1 MRRDRQNVTTL
12 VLQSGLIC
20 LSLLLSWFLRFDFT
34 LPHSRLLFGAM
45 VVLVGIRSSVLFSL
59 KLTHNHWRYTGIGD
73 LKDLAKAVALG
84 SVVFFAVIRMVS
96 NIRAFPYSIYILEG
110 VLTFMLLSGLR
121 VLSRMVLV
129 PRAVKREG
137 APVPVLIV
145 GAGSAAALLLDALQ
159 RMNYKA
165 VGLVDD
171 DPAKQRI
178 KLCGVPV
185 LGSIDRLPA
194 LVERYDVSEILIA
207 TPSATG
213 EQMLRITD
221 LCIRCQRPFRAVPSL
236 ASLLVGTMI
245 SDLREIKLDD
255 LLGREPVKLETE
267 GVRASLSGRVIMV
280 TGAAGS
286 IGSELCRQIVRYHPG
301 SLVCVD
307 QSETP
312 LFNLQQSLCVESNAD
327 VVYSVADI
335 TDTER
340 MEQLIA
346 EHEVKVIFHAAAY
359 KHVPLTE
366 ANPHEALKNN
376 VFGLLRLVE
385 AAECGGC
392 EDFLLISS
400 DKAVKPSSLMGCTK
414 RIGEMIVGAR
424 ESSRLRCVSV
434 RFGNVLGSQGS
445 VIPTFQE
452 QIRTGNAVTVTHP
465 DMTRY
470 FMTIPEAV
478 SLTLQAFGVGRHGEI
493 LVLDMGSPVRI
504 LDLAETLIRIS
515 GKTLKDVPIIFT
527 GMRPGEK
534 LFEELFYDAERQ
546 IPTQLRKIM
555 VAQSHM
561 PPWPA
566 LKRRLDELESMA
578 RFPRAHRQDLLRLKL
593 KEIVPEYS
601 WEPDAGEPDTGAAF
615 GVQSLELLKDAARPS
630 QLRTWEPGGL
640 AAASGIG
647 ESTV

>member
-1 MRRDRQNVTTL
+1 MRRGRQNVTTL
-12 VLQSGLIC
+12 ILQAALIC
-20 LSLLLSWFLRFDFT
+20 LSLLLSWFLRFDFA
-34 LPHSRLLFGAM
+34 LPHPRLLFGAM
-45 VVLVGIRSSVLFSL
+45 ALLVGIRWFALFAF

-73 LKDLAKAVALG
+73 LKDLVKAVAVG
-84 SVVFFAVIRMVS
+84 SVVFFAAVRMVS

-121 VLSRMVLV
+121 VVSRMVLAG
-129 PRAVKREG
+129 RAVVRVG

-145 GAGSAAALLLDALQ
+145 GAGSAAALLLDALK
-159 RMNYKA
+159 RTNYNA

-171 DPAKQRI
+171 DAAKQRV

-185 LGSIDRLPA
+185 LGAIDQLPA
-194 LVERYDVSEILIA
+194 LVVQYGVSEILIA

-221 LCIRCQRPFRAVPSL
+221 LCIRCERPFRAVPSL
-236 ASLLVGTMI
+236 ASLLDGTLI

-255 LLGREPVKLETE
+255 LLGREPVRLESE
-267 GVRASLSGRVIMV
+267 SVRANLSGRVILV

-286 IGSELCRQIVRYHPG
+286 IGSELCRQIVRYNP
-301 SLVCVD
+301 LRLICVD

-312 LFNLQQSLCVESNAD
+312 LFHLQQNLCVASNSD
-327 VVYSVADI
+327 ILFSVADI

-340 MEQLIA
+340 MAQLIA
-346 EHEVKVIFHAAAY
+346 ENAVKVIFHAAAY
-359 KHVPLTE
+359 KHVPMTE
-366 ANPHEALKNN
+366 ANAYEALKNN
-376 VFGLLRLVE
+376 VFGLLDLVE
-385 AAECGGC
+385 AAEDYGC

-414 RIGEMIVGAR
+414 RIGEMIVGSR
-424 ESSRLRCVSV
+424 ESSQLRCVSV

-452 QIRTGNAVTVTHP
+452 QIRTGNAITVTHP

-478 SLTLQAFGVGRHGEI
+478 SLTLQGFSVGRHGEI
-493 LVLDMGSPVRI
+493 LVLDMGNPVRI
-504 LDLAETLIRIS
+504 LDLAQTLIRIS
-515 GKTLKDVPIIFT
+515 GKTLKEVPIIFT

-534 LFEELFYDAERQ
+534 LFEELFYDFEKL
-546 IPTQLRKIM
+546 IPTKLSKIM
-555 VAQSHM
+555 VAQSDL
-561 PPWPA
+561 PPWQ
-566 LKRRLDELESMA
+566 LLERRLDELKSIA
-578 RFPRAHRQDLLRLKL
+578 RAHRARGQDLVRLKV
-593 KEIVPEYS
+593 KEIIPEYA
-601 WEPDAGEPDTGAAF
+601 WEPEHIDFNLMAKPTGEHPAVFEDGRSHLGTLKPDWCTATP
-615 GVQSLELLKDAARPS
+615 E
-630 QLRTWEPGGL
+630 
-640 AAASGIG
+640 IG